1 MVLFREKIYKV
12 IGGGVGG
19 VGGGAP
25 DRAYNGCGFKVP
37 CAFHTFLWA
46 SLLRP
51 NFLWLP
57 GGLGKYDF
65 VSGIIDYL

>member
-25 DRAYNGCGFKVP
+25 DRAYNGCSFKVP
-37 CAFHTFLWA
+37 CAFHTLLWA